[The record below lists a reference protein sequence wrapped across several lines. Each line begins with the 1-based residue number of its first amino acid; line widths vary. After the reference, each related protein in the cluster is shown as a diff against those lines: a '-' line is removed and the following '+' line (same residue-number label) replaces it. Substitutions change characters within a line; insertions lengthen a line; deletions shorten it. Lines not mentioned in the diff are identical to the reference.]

1 MVKEIGYKRLVSR
14 KRPQYLQPRTCRSQT
29 KDDIPLKPCGI
40 NHRGHRSHRGYRGH
54 RDRPDVCS
62 LVAKPGTYWS
72 KCKDQVMSLFKYLF
86 RDDVVTVVVGKSR
99 FDSERSPVPYRTQ
112 SVLVSKY
119 NGVPL

>member
-14 KRPQYLQPRTCRSQT
+14 KRPQYLQPRTYRSQT

-40 NHRGHRSHRGYRGH
+40 NRRGRRGHRVHRGHRGH

-62 LVAKPGTYWS
+62 LVAKSGTYWS
-72 KCKDQVMSLFKYLF
+72 KCKDQVMSLFKYFF

-112 SVLVSKY
+112 SVLVRK
-119 NGVPL
+119 V